1 MEDRRIIELYWQ
13 RSEEAI
19 RQSQLQ
25 YGAYCRSIALAI
37 LTSHEDAEECVSD
50 TWLRSWNAMP
60 PQKPSCLSAFFGKIT
75 RNLSLDRWRQ
85 NKAARRGGDSVTLA
99 LDELKDCLS
108 NSAAAEEEL
117 EIKETA
123 KYISDFLRAQS
134 ELNRYLFIRRYWYLD
149 DFTAIAKAA
158 RLTPQQVR
166 ARLYRMRG
174 QLKEALQKEGIF
186 V

>member
-1 MEDRRIIELYWQ
+1 MEDRSIIELYWQ

-19 RQSQLQ
+19 RQSEMQ

-37 LTSHEDAEECVSD
+37 LTSREDAEECVSD

-85 NKAARRGGDSVTLA
+85 NKAARRGGGSVTLA
-99 LDELKDCLS
+99 LYELQDCLS
-108 NSAAAEEEL
+108 DNSSAEEEL
-117 EIKETA
+117 DAKEAA
-123 KYISDFLRAQS
+123 KHISAFLRSQN

-149 DFTAIAKAA
+149 DLEAISRAAKLSP
-158 RLTPQQVR
+158 RQIR

-174 QLKEALQKEGIF
+174 QLKNILIKEGSF